1 MAGEWMPALVGV
13 VGTLAGT
20 LTVTVL
26 QQRAARAERADRS
39 AGERRT
45 ELVHATTALVTA
57 LAAHRR
63 AMWARERLRLTGAD
77 DSVYAEARSESH
89 RTRGEI
95 TAPLV
100 TLSILAPALADPAR
114 AAAHAA
120 YELRGAA
127 DQAALDVSRTAAAR
141 AADTLVAQAA
151 AHLTTAG

>member
-1 MAGEWMPALVGV
+1 MTDWVPAMVGV

-26 QQRAARAERADRS
+26 QQRAARTERADRS

-45 ELVHATTALVTA
+45 ELVHAVTALVTA

-77 DSVYAEARSESH
+77 DSVYADARADSH

-100 TLSILAPALADPAR
+100 TLSILAPALADAAR
-114 AAAHAA
+114 AAAHAT

-127 DQAALDVSRTAAAR
+127 DQTALDTARTRAAR
-141 AADTLVAQAA
+141 AADNLVAQAA
-151 AHLTTAG
+151 THLAP

>member
-1 MAGEWMPALVGV
+1 MAGDWMPALVGV

-45 ELVHATTALVTA
+45 ELVHAVTTLVTA

-77 DSVYAEARSESH
+77 EAVYAEARSESH
-89 RTRGEI
+89 RTRSDI

-100 TLSILAPALADPAR
+100 TLAILAPALADPAQ
-114 AAAHAA
+114 AAAQTTYA
-120 YELRGAA
+120 LRGAA
-127 DQAALDVSRTAAAR
+127 DQAALDAARTAAAR
-141 AADTLVAQAA
+141 AADDLVAQAA
-151 AHLTTAG
+151 AHLTGL